1 MTPLL
6 LLACTGAAPS
16 DSATSPDS
24 AQAVLATVSLDFA
37 TGALASISLEDHGVS
52 DLLAP
57 TSGDA
62 VVRALPARGETVV
75 LNRYGY
81 DNLRFYQTGAWAAPR
96 LEVSVADGLGPT
108 NPVDLAPC
116 GEDLLVLL
124 YERSEA
130 LFLSPE
136 TGAITG
142 RLDLARWLDED
153 GQSPEAGSLAEWE
166 GRLYLALQRMD
177 RTDGWAD
184 RGGVVLEVDCGS
196 RAVTAEW
203 AAPGNA
209 RISAWPDGDGLL
221 VQGREANGMAAGIY
235 TFAPASGLRLA
246 VGLSGETGEEVGDES
261 VADLAAR
268 GDALLF
274 TTLAADYS
282 HYTLRC
288 ASLSGGETREL
299 ERFTEYL
306 AELSNGPEGEAWLAA
321 HWGWNGGETSRPGIH
336 RFDLAGCA
344 RLDGGEPIRTSLAP
358 ASFAFP

>member
-6 LLACTGAAPS
+6 LLACTGAGPT
-16 DSATSPDS
+16 DSATSLDG

-37 TGALASISLEDHGVS
+37 TGALASISLDDHSVS

-62 VVRALPARGETVV
+62 VVRALAERDETVV

-81 DNLRFYQTGAWAAPR
+81 DNLRFYRTGAWAAPR
-96 LEVSVADGLGPT
+96 LEVSVADGQGPT

-136 TGAITG
+136 TGAVTA
-142 RLDLARWLDED
+142 RLDLAPWVDED
-153 GQSPEAGSLAEWE
+153 GQSPEAGSLAEWD
-166 GRLYLALQRMD
+166 GRLYLGLQRMD

-184 RGGVVLEVDCGS
+184 RGGVILEVDCAS

-209 RISAWPDGDGLL
+209 RISAWPEGEGLL
-221 VQGREANGMAAGIY
+221 VQGREADGLAAGIY
-235 TFAPASGLRLA
+235 TFTPGSGPRLA
-246 VGLSGETGEEVGDES
+246 VPVTEGS

-268 GDALLF
+268 ADALMF
-274 TTLAADYS
+274 TTLAEDYS

-288 ASLSGGETREL
+288 ASLAEGEAREL

-306 AELSNGPEGEAWLAA
+306 PELANGPDGEAWLAA
-321 HWGWNGGETSRPGIH
+321 HWGWNDSETSRPGVH

-358 ASFAFP
+358 ASIAFP